1 MKEPQLL
8 SESKKNKE
16 DQKIKSQEI
25 LPSEKSKIEIEKYRW
40 YQIRGSWVPWIVFFG
55 RKVGR

>member
-8 SESKKNKE
+8 SESKKTKKTK
-16 DQKIKSQEI
+16 KIKSQEI
-25 LPSEKSKIEIEKYRW
+25 LPSEKSKIEIEKYRG